1 MSAAQTSEPDPR
13 QRPAR
18 LPSTYR
24 LAELV
29 VHLTDCSPEQAIAAV
44 EAVQTDEPADA
55 DASLEVV
62 ARAMCAIRRVDLR
75 DGVDLRDKSQQH
87 SPIG

>member
-18 LPSTYR
+18 LTSTYR

-29 VHLTDCSPEQAIAAV
+29 VHLTDCAPDQAIAAV
-44 EAVQTDEPADA
+44 EAVQHAEPGDA
-55 DASLEVV
+55 DEALEVV
-62 ARAMCAIRRVDLR
+62 ARAMCAVRRVDLR
-75 DGVDLRDKSQQH
+75 DDVDLRDKAEQQT
-87 SPIG
+87 PIA

>member
-1 MSAAQTSEPDPR
+1 MSTAPPTEPDPR
-13 QRPAR
+13 RPGR
-18 LPSTYR
+18 LASTDR

-44 EAVQTDEPADA
+44 EAVQTHDPADA
-55 DASLEVV
+55 DEALEVV

-75 DGVDLRDKSQQH
+75 DPVDLRDSAVQH
-87 SPIG
+87 SPTA